1 MNFCVKIL
9 CVGKIKEDF
18 YRAKLEEYRKSI
30 NKRVPFEIIELSDE
44 SIPANPNQSIMDKI
58 KEKEGDKLLESINS
72 RDFVVALCIEG
83 KSTELQGMKKL
94 IERVRDNQ
102 NTSIIFVIGG
112 SLGLDDRVIKRANY
126 KLSFSNMTF
135 PHQLMRVMLG
145 EQIQKAVE

>member
-18 YRAKLEEYRKSI
+18 YRVKLEEYRKSI

-58 KEKEGDKLLESINS
+58 KEKEGDKFLESINS

-94 IERVRDNQ
+94 IERARDNQ

>member
-18 YRAKLEEYRKSI
+18 YRVKLEEYKKSI

-58 KEKEGDKLLESINS
+58 KEKEGDKILESINS

-94 IERVRDNQ
+94 IEKARDNQ

>member
-94 IERVRDNQ
+94 IERARDNQ

>member
-18 YRAKLEEYRKSI
+18 YRVKLEEYRKNI

-44 SIPANPNQSIMDKI
+44 SIPANPNKSIMDKI
-58 KEKEGDKLLESINS
+58 KEKEGDKILESINS

-94 IERVRDNQ
+94 IERARDNQ